1 MSVRYKNLLTDSYK
15 DLRDLLGSAPDDCAI
30 VYCHSKIDCDD
41 IGARLAR
48 DGLPCR
54 GIFFHTNVPVTPCI
68 TGQVLL

>member
-30 VYCHSKIDCDD
+30 VYCHSKTDCDD

-54 GIFFHTNVPVTPCI
+54 GMVIQANVYVVPCI
-68 TGQVLL
+68 SVQVLL